1 MERSSK
7 PRRNRKS
14 KPPYSSYPPDPAP
27 PPPPPAPTKET
38 ISIPADEAAQLRSHA
53 ENWHERTTDIAGK
66 RIEALEEAL
75 GLSKTRDG
83 KTKTGSKKT
92 GSPDQQRRDERQL
105 TCWKAAQSVLGELEP
120 DESLADALE
129 MLYLGPLIN
138 QIRQLDTFNGT
149 QTRLEQLREKCQKK
163 RYELKRVEMELQ
175 EIENTLE
182 QKDEEMRGRFW
193 RCLRYYRAHFSKF
206 DD

>member
-7 PRRNRKS
+7 PKCSRQS
-14 KPPYSSYPPDPAP
+14 KLPYPDL
-27 PPPPPAPTKET
+27 PPPAPTKET
-38 ISIPADEAAQLRSHA
+38 ISIPIDEATQLRRHA
-53 ENWHERTTDIAGK
+53 ETWHERTTDIAGK
-66 RIEALEEAL
+66 RIEALEEVL
-75 GLSKTRDG
+75 GISKTRGG
-83 KTKTGSKKT
+83 KTKSRTKKA
-92 GSPDQQRRDERQL
+92 GNPDQQRRDERQL
-105 TCWKAAQSVLGELEP
+105 TCWKAAHSVLGELEP
-120 DESLADALE
+120 DESLTDALE

-149 QTRLEQLREKCQKK
+149 QTRLAQLREKCQKK

-175 EIENTLE
+175 EIESALE
-182 QKDEEMRGRFW
+182 QEDEEIRGRFW